1 MWNPLVK
8 PQFNIAIKHNNVFNI
23 IIVRVPITYQYSH
36 CIIFSDDFFSKGWR
50 AEVGWLWISTTVRYS
65 CSLLF
70 CWGKLWVSIMMHCIQ
85 QKQYPIVIAFQIC
98 FTFCWKAWACFFKFY
113 KNIFILENMQFPLC
127 ESLAHTYVVKANL
140 YLPEIFTLTS
150 LSSIGCNFV
159 VPSTWR
165 SHGR

>member
-1 MWNPLVK
+1 M
-8 PQFNIAIKHNNVFNI
+8 FDF

-36 CIIFSDDFFSKGWR
+36 CIIFSDDFIFFSKGWR
-50 AEVGWLWISTTVRYS
+50 VEVGRLWISTPVRYS

-70 CWGKLWVSIMMHCIQ
+70 CWGKLWVSMMCTLYNKNDILLLLPSKFVLPSVEKHGC
-85 QKQYPIVIAFQIC
+85 ASSF
-98 FTFCWKAWACFFKFY
+98 FY
-113 KNIFILENMQFPLC
+113 KNIFIIENMQFPLC

-140 YLPEIFTLTS
+140 YLREIFTITS